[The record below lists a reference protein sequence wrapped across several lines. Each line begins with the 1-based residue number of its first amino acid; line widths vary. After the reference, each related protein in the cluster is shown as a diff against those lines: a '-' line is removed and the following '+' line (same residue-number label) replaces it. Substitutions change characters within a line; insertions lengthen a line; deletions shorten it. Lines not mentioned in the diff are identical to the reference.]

1 MANERTE
8 PLQLNLGSLRSAMS
22 LTLHT
27 HHASRIWHGRAPTEG
42 RPGIIGLNG
51 FIGAMNKM
59 KRGTEQDDPYSD
71 WWMLRIEDKLADTKT
86 RLQTLREQVDQ
97 ALADVPAALS
107 LGENMNVQPVKLPL
121 FVNAQLGFM
130 AVYLLADYDDLA
142 RKLIL
147 AHHTALIDRSTL
159 ERWLNDGAHALRSL
173 FSLAQQYR
181 YSGTTRD
188 DFAAKIAAASG
199 LRWSCGTAT
208 PSTGRRCTRKVCGCG
223 SRAAPCAT
231 NGRTPTRTS
240 ASRSRSR
247 PGAWASCRTASSWWR
262 SAPGRP
268 ADSSS
273 PIAAPPRAAVAAVI
287 RPRCT
292 SELSPGD
299 SSKVIHRVPAA
310 LPKRRSCCTNSC
322 GLCAPLRQTNRLPIT
337 KRCLYQSASLLPA
350 SPGPAKLTPIR

>member
-42 RPGIIGLNG
+42 RAGIIGLNG
-51 FIGAMNKM
+51 FISAMNKM
-59 KRGTEQDDPYSD
+59 KRGAEQDDPYSD

-97 ALADVPAALS
+97 ALADVPPALS

-188 DFAAKIAAASG
+188 DFAAKNAAA
-199 LRWSCGTAT
+199 
-208 PSTGRRCTRKVCGCG
+208 
-223 SRAAPCAT
+223 RAALEVRRAAAGRAGRHAPLALRATARAADDQARHAACCARHRARCA
-231 NGRTPTRTS
+231 GS
-240 ASRSRSR
+240 H
-247 PGAWASCRTASSWWR
+247 GWR
-262 SAPGRP
+262 SQPSDG
-268 ADSSS
+268 
-273 PIAAPPRAAVAAVI
+273 
-287 RPRCT
+287 
-292 SELSPGD
+292 
-299 SSKVIHRVPAA
+299 
-310 LPKRRSCCTNSC
+310 
-322 GLCAPLRQTNRLPIT
+322 
-337 KRCLYQSASLLPA
+337 
-350 SPGPAKLTPIR
+350 